1 MKDISSF
8 PFDETIR
15 HTGHTCLT
23 VVSSGLS
30 IASQSIPDPGIV
42 RGGDA
47 CGRPPNDYD
56 RRVVQTRRWRCL
68 ASSVVNWRG
77 EGLGP
82 RMRFSSPLPVSLH
95 ASSQEPAWR
104 WLSKNERM
112 RWRASR
118 A

>member
-1 MKDISSF
+1 METTRSFNIGVQALASAMKDISSF

-56 RRVVQTRRWRCL
+56 RRVVQTRR
-68 ASSVVNWRG
+68 
-77 EGLGP
+77 
-82 RMRFSSPLPVSLH
+82 
-95 ASSQEPAWR
+95 
-104 WLSKNERM
+104 
-112 RWRASR
+112 
-118 A
+118 